1 VDDKARAVSTLQA
14 PALVGDQDHA
24 LIQKVIRR
32 IIPFCILC
40 FLLNYID
47 RTNIG
52 MAENTMEKSVAGFNK
67 SVFTFGFTLFYIPYC
82 LLEVPSNLIQQK
94 VGARRWIAR
103 IMVTWGMVSTC
114 FIFVKGTTLFYTLR
128 VLLGVAEAGFFPG
141 VILYLSY
148 WIPTRYRARATALFV
163 LAQAMA
169 QMIGN
174 TCGGFILFFADKY
187 QLPGQP
193 WQWLFLLEGIPS
205 IIMGFVVLFYLT
217 DKPADAKWLKEEER
231 ERLAEIMAADQ
242 TEKHS
247 HSASEFKTAMLS
259 PTTWLLSILY
269 SMLVWGYYPVQGFS
283 QVILKPVLVQ
293 AGAIVLPPEAP
304 ATAAAATAT
313 AAATASAVVPTPGHI
328 VSIYLGLL
336 TAIPFAAA
344 AVCMLFFAKHSDK
357 TGERK
362 YHVAFASFLMA
373 AGLAMA
379 ALGPAYTTGTTKTV
393 LAVAGLSL
401 SAIGWFCS
409 FAIFWSIPAQL
420 LTGTAVAVS
429 VAIINSVAN
438 LVGNFGGPNSRSV
451 VERFVGKADADFWA
465 LLLAAGCAFLGT
477 ILAAT
482 LRLPEKR
489 AQGFEV
495 LMPEKA
501 EK

>member
-1 VDDKARAVSTLQA
+1 
-14 PALVGDQDHA
+14 
-24 LIQKVIRR
+24 
-32 IIPFCILC
+32 
-40 FLLNYID
+40 
-47 RTNIG
+47 
-52 MAENTMEKSVAGFNK
+52 
-67 SVFTFGFTLFYIPYC
+67 
-82 LLEVPSNLIQQK
+82 
-94 VGARRWIAR
+94 
-103 IMVTWGMVSTC
+103 
-114 FIFVKGTTLFYTLR
+114 
-128 VLLGVAEAGFFPG
+128 
-141 VILYLSY
+141 
-148 WIPTRYRARATALFV
+148 
-163 LAQAMA
+163 MA

-174 TCGGFILFFADKY
+174 TCGGFILYGAEKY
-187 QLPGQP
+187 GQSEHP
-193 WQWLFLLEGIPS
+193 WKWLFLLEGIPS
-205 IIMGFVVLFYLT
+205 IIMGFVVLFFLT
-217 DKPADAKWLKEEER
+217 DKPKDAKWLKDEER
-231 ERLAEIMAADQ
+231 QRLDEIMAADQ

-293 AGAIVLPPEAP
+293 AGAIVVSPEAP
-304 ATAAAATAT
+304 ATAT
-313 AAATASAVVPTPGHI
+313 AAATALATAPAVIPTPGHI

-379 ALGPAYTTGTTKTV
+379 ALGPAYTDGTTKTV

-451 VERFVGKADADFWA
+451 VEKIVGKADADFWA
-465 LLLAAGCAFLGT
+465 LLLAAGCALIGT